1 MPGKDDGIERTSR
14 TNASHLNSKCYAG
27 EEKIIITVRLLRKL
41 FLSLINMEHYK
52 EAITEEETETRSDDI
67 KHRYHVHHQ
76 KDW

>member
-1 MPGKDDGIERTSR
+1 MAAYASKNGRNCRKY
-14 TNASHLNSKCYAG
+14 ASHLNSESYVG
-27 EEKIIITVRLLRKL
+27 EEKIIIAFKLLRKL
-41 FLSLINMEHYK
+41 FLSLIDVEHDK